1 MFIESLRLSGYR
13 SYSSLDLK
21 FRSRL
26 VFFVGENGAGK
37 TNILE
42 AIGQAAWLK
51 SFRDNKD
58 AELVQ
63 WDNSGYFIRLGYR
76 ENDDE
81 HTVEIGVQTDG
92 PLRKK
97 AKFDGAELK
106 KKTELVGR
114 LICVIFTPNDLGIIE
129 GGPSQRRK
137 FVDAFISSISE
148 TYLRTLVEYN
158 RVLKNRNTLLKNRA
172 PDSELEIWTGMLA
185 DKGEYIRDKRET
197 VINELNVFFS
207 SDLQELSG
215 GRDNF
220 TLQYKSGFRDRE
232 EFLYKLQRNLA
243 RDKKLGYT
251 TTGIH
256 RDDLFIGMGERDIT
270 GFGSQGQKR
279 STVISLKTSVFKYI
293 KNRTGRIPVLLI
305 DDVIRELDIK
315 RREYFVNLLLQS
327 GQAFFTTTDLE
338 GISDYIGNMD
348 EKIQVF
354 EISREGVRESDV

>member
-13 SYSSLDLK
+13 SYSALDLK
-21 FRSRL
+21 FSARL

-42 AIGQAAWLK
+42 AIGQASWLK

-58 AELVQ
+58 TELVQ
-63 WDNSGYFIRLGYR
+63 WNNSGYFIRLGFN
-76 ENDDE
+76 ENDED
-81 HTVEIGVQTDG
+81 HTIEIGVAADG

-97 AKFDGAELK
+97 VKFDGAELK

-129 GGPSQRRK
+129 GGPAQRRK
-137 FVDAFISSISE
+137 FIDAFISSISE

-172 PDSELEIWTGMLA
+172 PDSEIDIWTKMLVE
-185 DKGEYIRDKRET
+185 KGDYIREKRES

-207 SDLQELSG
+207 ADLMELSG

-220 TLQYKSGFRDRE
+220 KLKYKSGFGSRD
-232 EFLYKLQRNLA
+232 EFSAKLQRNLA

-256 RDDLFIGMGERDIT
+256 RDDLFIGMDERDIT

-293 KNRTGRIPVLLI
+293 KNRTNRIPVLLI
-305 DDVIRELDIK
+305 DDVIRELDIR

-354 EISREGVRESDV
+354 EISSEGVKESDI